1 MTPDLDTKD
10 RSFIEAIDDLIA
22 KHPEWMRVMAEAD
35 SRAGRY
41 SRERYLT
48 GQFALVHLPERLIHD
63 DTISGCEQV
72 MAHIAARLIAAHQPH
87 WSNHDW
93 NKPIALLGYLL
104 NERRRHAEL
113 VAAQHARSLANIFRE
128 AAE

>member
-1 MTPDLDTKD
+1 MELQIDSAP

-22 KHPEWMRVMAEAD
+22 RQPEWMRVEAEAD
-35 SRAGRY
+35 ARSGGY
-41 SRERYLT
+41 IRERYLT
-48 GQFALVHLPERLIHD
+48 GSSTLVPLHSHLIHD

-72 MAHIAARLIAAHQPH
+72 MAKIAARLIAAETPH

-93 NKPIALLGYLL
+93 DKPIALLGYLI

-113 VAAQHARSLANIFRE
+113 VAAQNAKALANIFME

>member
-1 MTPDLDTKD
+1 MSPYLDTHG
-10 RSFIEAIDDLIA
+10 RSFVEAIDDLIA
-22 KHPEWMRVMAEAD
+22 QHPEWMRTMAEAD
-35 SRAGRY
+35 SRCGGY
-41 SRERYLT
+41 SRERFLS
-48 GQFALVHLPERLIHD
+48 GPFALVHLPERLIHD

-72 MAHIAARLIAAHQPH
+72 MAHIAARLIAAHQPG
-87 WSNHDW
+87 WWNPDW

-113 VAAQHARSLANIFRE
+113 VAAQNARALANIFME